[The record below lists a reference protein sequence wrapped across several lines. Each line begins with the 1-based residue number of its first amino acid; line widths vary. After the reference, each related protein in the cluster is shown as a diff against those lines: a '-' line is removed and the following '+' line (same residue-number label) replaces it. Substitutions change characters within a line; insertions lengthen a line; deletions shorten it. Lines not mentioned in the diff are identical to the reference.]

1 MESAGV
7 RKLARALRV
16 MVIVM
21 FACNLIALLFVPF
34 FVSLKSA
41 NISLASVGSDLLY
54 GGDFFF
60 DYVSPGGWWLVL
72 YGFLFFTSF
81 AEVWAESYTAVLT
94 VFLWACGVCTAVIL
108 WQAKRVLDG
117 ILKGETFTFANAAN
131 MRRAAVCC
139 FVISGAALVRTVWSL
154 VYSRSVLPLL
164 SYNFLFVPVFLM
176 AGLVCMVLSALF
188 RQAAEL
194 KSENDLTI

>member
-16 MVIVM
+16 MVVVV

-34 FVSLKSA
+34 FVMLQSA
-41 NISLASVGSDLLY
+41 KISLASVGSDLLY

-60 DYVSPGGWWLVL
+60 DYVSPGGWWLVW
-72 YGFLFFTSF
+72 YGFVFLTGF

-117 ILKGETFTFANAAN
+117 ILNGETFTFANAAS

-139 FVISGAALVRTVWSL
+139 FVISGAALARTVWGL
-154 VYSRSVLPLL
+154 AYYRSVMPLL
-164 SYNFLFVPVFLM
+164 SYNFLFVPMFLM
-176 AGLVCMVLSALF
+176 AGLVCMVMSALF

-194 KSENDLTI
+194 KAENDLTI

>member
-72 YGFLFFTSF
+72 YGFLFLTSF

-117 ILKGETFTFANAAN
+117 ILKGKIFTFANAVN

-139 FVISGAALVRTVWSL
+139 FAISGAALVRTVWGL
-154 VYSRSVLPLL
+154 VYYRSALPLL